1 MRSIVTLGE
10 TNGWKFVAKRNVQPG
25 TSIRILLLGKRGSL
39 VLWLENLHRACLRL
53 GHAARIFA
61 INGDTWNSRLRV
73 KWQGRSATTADW
85 MLTRFERTLARFR
98 PDVVIVTGAFGVS
111 LDYYRILHDRSQRP
125 LIAGLVGD
133 RFPLNSKARADGCDR
148 LYFTDTYFFQDAEQA
163 GFAPAKRYLPLAVDP
178 DQFQPSN
185 APRDPQLLFVASR
198 TGFRESTVRGLHEP
212 ARVIGTDW
220 SALAAQGFHHVQNRK
235 IGRGALIRLYQRH
248 QAVLNVRNEA
258 NVEHGL
264 NQRSFEPLACGA
276 VVLNDHLVDL
286 PRCFEPGREILVYH
300 NADELNDL
308 VARLRREPEFATRIA
323 EAGRQRVLA
332 EHTYAH
338 RVIFILNDMGIL
350 PSVRRTS

>member
-1 MRSIVTLGE
+1 M
-10 TNGWKFVAKRNVQPG
+10 
-25 TSIRILLLGKRGSL
+25 RILLLGKRGSL

-73 KWQGRSATTADW
+73 KWQGRSAATADW
-85 MLTRFERTLARFR
+85 MLARFARTLARFR
-98 PDVVIVTGAFGVS
+98 PDLVIVAGVFGVP
-111 LDYYRILHDRSQRP
+111 LDYYRTLHSLPQRP

-133 RFPLNSKARADGCDR
+133 RFPPDSKARADGCDR
-148 LYFTDTYFFQDAEQA
+148 LYFTDTRFFQDAEQA
-163 GFAPAKRYLPLAVDP
+163 GFTASSRYLPLAVDP
-178 DQFQPSN
+178 EQFRLGH
-185 APRDPQLLFVASR
+185 APRDSQLLFVASR
-198 TGFRESTVRGLHEP
+198 TGFRESIVRGLHEP

-235 IGRGALIRLYQRH
+235 IGRSALIRLYQRH

-286 PRCFEPGREILVYH
+286 PRCFEPGREILVYR

-308 VARLRREPEFATRIA
+308 VARLRREPDFAARIA
-323 EAGRQRVLA
+323 AAGRQRVLA

-338 RVIFILNDMGIL
+338 RVIFILDDL
-350 PSVRRTS
+350 RL

>member
-25 TSIRILLLGKRGSL
+25 MSIRILLLGKRGSL
-39 VLWLENLHRACLRL
+39 VLWLEDLHRACRRL

-61 INGDTWNSRLRV
+61 INGDTWNSRLRA
-73 KWQGRSATTADW
+73 KWQGRSAATADW
-85 MLTRFERTLARFR
+85 MLARFTRTLRQYR
-98 PDVVIVTGAFGVS
+98 PDLVIVAGVFGVP
-111 LDYYRILHDRSQRP
+111 LDYYRILHNLPQRP

-133 RFPLNSKARADGCDR
+133 RFPPDNKARADGCDR
-148 LYFTDTYFFQDAEQA
+148 LYFTDTRFFQDAEQA
-163 GFAPAKRYLPLAVDP
+163 GFTASNRYLPLAVDP
-178 DQFQPSN
+178 EQFQPGDTL
-185 APRDPQLLFVASR
+185 RDPQLLFVASR

-220 SALAAQGFHHVQNRK
+220 SALANQGFHHVQNRK

-308 VARLRREPEFATRIA
+308 VARLRREPEFARRIA
-323 EAGRQRVLA
+323 AAGRQRVLA